1 MPKGWTPDST
11 FIRVD
16 FPAPFSPQMLW
27 ISPRCTS
34 KFTSDSARTPGNSL
48 VMSRIAKMVSVTM
61 SVLLDRERM
70 PGGRGGGPVGAGA
83 AASRC
88 QAAAP
93 GYVGQLFSWSAV

>member
-1 MPKGWTPDST
+1 MPCGWTPEST

-27 ISPRCTS
+27 ISPRWTS

-61 SVLLDRERM
+61 SVLLDRADA
-70 PGGRGGGPVGAGA
+70 GWSGRCPVGAGA
-83 AASRC
+83 AAS
-88 QAAAP
+88 
-93 GYVGQLFSWSAV
+93 